1 MQTPPEKST
10 ARELTEQTISAGAG
24 MVPLVGSPVAVAF
37 AVATGWSYNR
47 RMRAWLEDLA
57 EAVNELQEA
66 AEEPLTFDDLAND
79 VFHRRRCQCIAKL
92 QATSGRNFVP
102 SVRSA
107 ALNGAR
113 RANGRRTDALL
124 PAG

>member
-37 AVATGWSYNR
+37 AVAMGWSYNR

-66 AEEPLTFDDLAND
+66 AEEPLTFDDLANNHGFTD
-79 VFHRRRCQCIAKL
+79 AVVNASRAA
-92 QATSGRNFVP
+92 QATHQEEELR
-102 SVRSA
+102 
-107 ALNGAR
+107 ALN
-113 RANGRRTDALL
+113 TECCTQ
-124 PAG
+124 